1 MVEKIAEDIYEKSIY
16 FKIYSTKNLFFKKNR
31 LLLKKELLETK
42 ELVRKLIINLYSDLN
57 YSNEYLKLALFMDKS
72 LTDCIII
79 LTSKSKN
86 YRETVRRYIWGFH
99 NLPRAF
105 LKSDS
110 ELKIS
115 PNVALEYYKPYLKSD

>member
-57 YSNEYLKLALFMDKS
+57 YS
-72 LTDCIII
+72 I
-79 LTSKSKN
+79 
-86 YRETVRRYIWGFH
+86 
-99 NLPRAF
+99 
-105 LKSDS
+105 
-110 ELKIS
+110 
-115 PNVALEYYKPYLKSD
+115 